1 MGAWISVPD
10 QQVVI
15 NDQEVTKTKD
25 RSKEVLHPYLDLKVM
40 LDRFIGAMYFFG

>member
-15 NDQEVTKTKD
+15 NDQEVAKIRT
-25 RSKEVLHPYLDLKVM
+25 RREEVLLPYLDLKVM
-40 LDRFIGAMYFFG
+40 LDRLIATMYFFG